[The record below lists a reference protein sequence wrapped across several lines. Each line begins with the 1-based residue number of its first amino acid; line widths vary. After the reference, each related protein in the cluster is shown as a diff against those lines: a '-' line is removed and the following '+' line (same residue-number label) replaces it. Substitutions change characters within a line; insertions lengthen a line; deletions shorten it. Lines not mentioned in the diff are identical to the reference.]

1 MDRKNNIAYNGSGYY
16 DPTAYKALKNIR
28 EDKDYKAKK
37 VIKTIQNVCHLAGFE
52 IVGRVKLR
60 DVDTGEVFK

>member
-1 MDRKNNIAYNGSGYY
+1 MNRKDNIRYNGSGYY
-16 DPTAYKALKNIR
+16 DPTAYKAIKNIR
-28 EDKDYKAKK
+28 EDKENKAKK

-52 IVGRVKLR
+52 IVGRVTLR

>member
-16 DPTAYKALKNIR
+16 DPTAFQAYRNIR
-28 EDKDYKAKK
+28 EDKGCKAKK

-52 IVGRVKLR
+52 IVGRVTLR